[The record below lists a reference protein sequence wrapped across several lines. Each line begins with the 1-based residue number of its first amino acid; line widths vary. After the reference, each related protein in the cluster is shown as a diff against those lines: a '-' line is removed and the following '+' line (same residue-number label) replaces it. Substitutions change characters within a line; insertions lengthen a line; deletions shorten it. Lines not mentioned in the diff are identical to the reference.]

1 MSAACA
7 PLGRRRA
14 DVTACGAAGAYTV
27 LTVADLEGPR
37 PEPGQ
42 FYMLAA
48 VDRWGGGVD
57 ERPFLP
63 RAFSHLHVRRGGAWQ
78 ELDFVLHEVGPGT
91 SRLAELDAGDEVW
104 LLGPLGHGFQPAREG
119 RRPVLVAGGV
129 GIAPIATLADDL
141 GEGASSSVL
150 GFRDA
155 AHAAIAEHVAGA
167 RVATDDGS
175 AGIHGLVTDLLR
187 EELGRDGHAEV
198 FACGPHLM
206 LEAVRAVC
214 AEHGVPAQ
222 LAMESGMACGYG
234 ACFGCVVPTVG
245 GYVRLCLEG
254 PVLDAA
260 VLA

>member
-1 MSAACA
+1 MSTAGT
-7 PLGRRRA
+7 PLGRRRV
-14 DVTACGAAGAYTV
+14 DVVDCGVTGAYTV
-27 LTVADLEGPR
+27 LTVADPDGPR
-37 PEPGQ
+37 PAPGQ

-48 VDRWGGGVD
+48 VERWGGGTD

-63 RAFSHLHVRRGGAWQ
+63 RAFSHLHVRRDGGGQ
-78 ELDFVLHEVGPGT
+78 ELDFLLHEVGPGT
-91 SRLAELDAGDEVW
+91 VRLAELGAGDELW
-104 LLGPLGHGFQPAREG
+104 LLGPLGQGFRAAREG
-119 RRPVLVAGGV
+119 RRPLLVAGGV
-129 GIAPIATLADDL
+129 GVAPIATLRDDL
-141 GEGASSSVL
+141 GAPASLL

-155 AHAAIAEHVAGA
+155 AHAAIAGHVPGA

-175 AGIHGLVTDLLR
+175 AGVHGLVTDLLR
-187 EELGRDGHAEV
+187 EELARDGHAEV
-198 FACGPHLM
+198 FACGPHPM

-214 AEHGVPAQ
+214 DEHGVPAQ

-234 ACFGCVVPTVG
+234 ACFGCVVPTVE